1 MASVGETEVV
11 EVSLPNGQLA
21 LVQARR
27 VDGGGATKT
36 GLGRL
41 DLDGVTQVLE
51 GVTEAVR
58 AGLAKAAPSKVSVEL
73 GVELAVKSGKL
84 LGMIVDGESKGSLT
98 ITLEWDRSAGSP
110 G

>member
-1 MASVGETEVV
+1 MSATETEIV
-11 EVSLPNGQLA
+11 EVQLPDGRTA

-41 DLDGVTQVLE
+41 DLDGVSQVLE

-58 AGLAKAAPSKVSVEL
+58 AGLVKAAPSKVSVEL
-73 GVELAVKSGKL
+73 GLELVVKSGKL
-84 LGMIVDGESKGSLT
+84 LGMIVDGESKGALT
-98 ITLEWDRSAGSP
+98 VTLEWDRTGST